1 MSLHAIADQLGFWT
15 ALVDLSPGLL
25 KVAGS
30 RWGYVD
36 VFPLFGISS
45 FQKKG
50 SSRSCCFYCFVSVLS
65 CSVFFVFTRLGNSD
79 FPFGQFSSVEISRY
93 RVVEKLGGG
102 GMGVVYKAE
111 DTELRRFV
119 ALKFPPDDLAQDSKA
134 LSRFDREVQAAAA
147 LNHPNICTIYEIG
160 EHNGQPFIAME
171 FLDGQTLKH
180 LLDHQPLP
188 VERVLELGIEIAE
201 ALQAAHAESIIHRDI
216 KPANIFVTKRGHAKV
231 LDFGLAKIRSAL
243 KAAKPAETTATEEV
257 ATPDLTS
264 PGSILGTVTYMSP
277 EQARAKELDARS
289 DLFAFGAVLYEIATG
304 QLAFRGDSAAE
315 IFDAILNR
323 PPVAPVRLNPDLPA
337 ELERIIDKALEKD
350 RTLRYQHASEIRAD
364 LLPLKRDTESAH
376 LAAASPSAVGA
387 AKLGSSSG
395 LRTGSRPL
403 SASAMVAAALGLL
416 AVVAGG
422 LYLRSR
428 PVALVTKAAPLTEK
442 DSVLLADFVN
452 TTGDPV
458 FDDALKQALT
468 IQLSQS
474 PFLNI
479 VSDRK
484 VEETLRLMGQ
494 PTQLVTPDLARE
506 ICIRTG
512 SKATVLGSI
521 SNLGS
526 QYVIGLNAVGC
537 GNGDTLA
544 AEQGEAASKQAV
556 LKTLGKAATA
566 LREKLGESLATVEK
580 FDVPVEA
587 TTPSLEA
594 LKAYSMGGRTR
605 RRKGDAEA
613 ISFLKRAIEVD
624 PTFAL
629 AYAGLSVSYFNVNQT
644 ALAAENANKAY
655 ELRGSVSER
664 ERYRISTTYYHAVT
678 GELEKSIEEYQ
689 LWSKSYPR
697 DDTPPLNLGVVY
709 QQLGQYGKAV
719 VQTEEAQ
726 RLAPTATGYG
736 NLAFEY
742 IALNRLDG
750 AERVLQRAQSS
761 GFDGLDIRAN
771 LYLLSFL
778 RDNSKGMEQQLAWA
792 AGRPGDED
800 VMLSGQAD
808 TEAYYG
814 RLMRARDYSRRAVE
828 AAVRADSK
836 ETAALWRVASGLRE
850 AEFGNL
856 AAARQNVDAALSLSS
871 GSDVKLLAAL
881 TLALAGDTAHAK
893 RLVEPLQRTASTN
906 TLLKFY
912 CLPTIEAAIEISK
925 SNALQAVLDLEA
937 AMPYE
942 LGGTLT
948 FSYLY
953 PAWVRGQAYLAAH
966 NGTAAAVEF
975 KKLIDHPGIVLNQP
989 IGSLAHLQLGRA
1001 YALTGDAGK
1010 ARAAYQDFFIH
1021 WKDADPDI
1029 PILKQAKAEYA
1040 KLK

>member
-1 MSLHAIADQLGFWT
+1 MSD
-15 ALVDLSPGLL
+15 
-25 KVAGS
+25 
-30 RWGYVD
+30 
-36 VFPLFGISS
+36 SS
-45 FQKKG
+45 FPIG
-50 SSRSCCFYCFVSVLS
+50 E
-65 CSVFFVFTRLGNSD
+65 T
-79 FPFGQFSSVEISRY
+79 ISHY
-93 RVVEKLGGG
+93 RVLKKLGGG
-102 GMGVVYKAE
+102 GMGVVYQAE
-111 DTELRRFV
+111 DTKLHRFV
-119 ALKFPPDDLAQDSKA
+119 ALKFLPDGFAQDSKA
-134 LSRFDREVQAAAA
+134 LSRFGREVQAAAA
-147 LNHPNICTIYEIG
+147 LNHPNICTIYEMG
-160 EHNGQPFIAME
+160 EHSGQPFIAME

-201 ALQAAHAESIIHRDI
+201 ALEAAHAESIIHRDI
-216 KPANIFVTKRGHAKV
+216 KPANIFVTRSGHAKV

-243 KAAKPAETTATEEV
+243 KTANHAETTVTEEV

-264 PGSILGTVTYMSP
+264 PGSILGTVAYMSP
-277 EQARAKELDARS
+277 EQARARELDARS
-289 DLFAFGAVLYEIATG
+289 DLFAFGAVLYEMATG
-304 QLAFRGDSAAE
+304 QLPFRGDSAAE

-323 PPVAPVRLNPDLPA
+323 PPVAPVRLNPNLPA

-350 RTLRYQHASEIRAD
+350 RTLRFQHASEIVAD
-364 LLPLKRDTESAH
+364 LRRLKRDTETAH
-376 LAAASPSAVGA
+376 LAAASSSAVA
-387 AKLGSSSG
+387 AAEPGSKSG
-395 LRTGSRPL
+395 LRTGSRPV
-403 SASAMVAAALGLL
+403 SVSAMVAAVLGLL
-416 AVVAGG
+416 AVAAGG

-428 PVALVTKAAPLTEK
+428 LVAPVKAAPLTEK

-452 TTGDPV
+452 KTGDPV

-484 VEETLRLMGQ
+484 IEETLRLMGQ
-494 PTQLVTPDLARE
+494 PTQLITPELARE

-526 QYVIGLNAVGC
+526 QYVIGLSAVGC

-544 AEQGEAASKQAV
+544 TEQGEAAGKQDV

-566 LREKLGESLATVEK
+566 LRGKLGESLATVEK

-613 ISFLKRAIEVD
+613 IPFLKRAIEVD

-629 AYAGLSVSYFNVNQT
+629 AYAGLSVSYFNLNQT
-644 ALAAENANKAY
+644 DLAAENANKAY
-655 ELRGSVSER
+655 ELRGSASER

-719 VQTEEAQ
+719 VETEEAQ

-742 IALNRLDG
+742 IALNRLDD
-750 AERVLQRAQSS
+750 AEKVLQRAQSS

-814 RLMRARDYSRRAVE
+814 RLMRARDYSRRAAE

-836 ETAALWRVASGLRE
+836 ETAALWRVAAGLRE
-850 AEFGNL
+850 AEFGNP

-871 GSDVKLLAAL
+871 GRDVKLLAAL

-893 RLVEPLQRTASTN
+893 RLVEPLERTASTN
-906 TLLKFY
+906 TLLKLY
-912 CLPTIEAAIEISK
+912 CLPTIEAAIEIGK
-925 SNALQAVLDLEA
+925 SNPSQAVLNLEA

-966 NGTAAAVEF
+966 NGTAAALEF

-1010 ARAAYQDFFIH
+1010 ARAAYQDFFVP

-1029 PILKQAKAEYA
+1029 PIFLAAKAEYA
-1040 KLK
+1040 KLP